1 MGKHGDSMKAQT
13 SQNGVVAVCI
23 LKGGMGKSTIAI
35 NLTDRLQEN
44 HGDTVY
50 IDIDKNGHGTEFLG
64 FGDAYKNNG
73 DLEDVIFRD
82 KHPSELVIETEF
94 GFGVI
99 ASSSEMSTIN
109 DRMKNQMN
117 ADVILKK
124 EVIEPLREDGYD
136 YVVLDAP
143 GDPSKVADNAL
154 VAAQSFILPVIPGQ
168 GSVSGLE
175 RIMETQIL
183 PIIDATDGAAD
194 ILAITPN
201 MLSESIRP
209 HKPDRRLLEDLNK
222 NWSDYV
228 PAYARIT
235 EEQWEQI
242 DSKGRGDIPLPGIRE
257 RDALS
262 DSFDENMPV
271 AHFDPSCDQIE
282 HFDTLAEI
290 VAERA

>member
-1 MGKHGDSMKAQT
+1 MNAQT

-35 NLTDRLQEN
+35 NLAHRLQEN

-50 IDIDKNGHGTEFLG
+50 IDVDKNGHGTEFLG
-64 FGDAYKNNG
+64 FGEAYKGNG
-73 DLEDVIFRD
+73 QLEEVIFRD
-82 KHPSELVIETEF
+82 RDPSDLVLETEW
-94 GFGVI
+94 GFGVV

-109 DRMKNQMN
+109 DRMKNQMS

-124 EVIEPLREDGYD
+124 EVIDPLREDGYD

-154 VAAQSFILPVIPGQ
+154 VAAQSFIIPVIPGQ
-168 GSVSGLE
+168 GSISGLE

-183 PIIDATDGAAD
+183 PIIEATEGAAD

-209 HKPDRRLLEDLNK
+209 NKPDRRLLEDLNT
-222 NWSDYV
+222 NWADYL
-228 PAYARIT
+228 PPYARIT
-235 EEQWEQI
+235 EEQWKQI
-242 DSKGRGDIPLPGIRE
+242 DAEGRGDIPLPGIRD
-257 RDALS
+257 RDPLS
-262 DSFDENMPV
+262 DSFTENMPV
-271 AHFDPSCDQIE
+271 APYDPSCDQIE

>member
-1 MGKHGDSMKAQT
+1 MNAN

-35 NLTDRLQEN
+35 NLADRLHEN
-44 HGDTVY
+44 HGDTAY
-50 IDIDKNGHGTEFLG
+50 IDVDKNGHGTEFLG
-64 FGDAYKNNG
+64 YGDAYKQNG
-73 DLEDVIFRD
+73 DLEDVIFGNA
-82 KHPSELVIETEF
+82 HPSDLVIETEW
-94 GFGVI
+94 GFGVVP
-99 ASSSEMSTIN
+99 SSNQMGVVN

-117 ADVILKK
+117 ADVILKNK
-124 EVIEPLREDGYD
+124 VVDPLREDGYD

-154 VAAQSFILPVIPGQ
+154 VAAQSFIIPVIPGQ

-183 PIIDATDGAAD
+183 PIIEATGGAAD
-194 ILAITPN
+194 ILAVTPN
-201 MLSESIRP
+201 MLTESIRP
-209 HKPDRRLLEDLNK
+209 DKPDRRLLKDLNR
-222 NWSDYV
+222 NWAEYL
-228 PAYARIT
+228 PPYARIK

-242 DSKGRGDIPLPGIRE
+242 DEEGRGDIPLPGIRK

-262 DSFDENMPV
+262 DSFQENRPV
-271 AHFDPSCDQIE
+271 AQYDPSCDQIE

-290 VAERA
+290 VKERA

>member
-1 MGKHGDSMKAQT
+1 MNTQS

-35 NLTDRLQEN
+35 NLAHRLHEN
-44 HGDTVY
+44 HGKTVY
-50 IDIDKNGHGTEFLG
+50 VDVDKNGHGTEFLG
-64 FGDAYKNNG
+64 FGEAYKANG
-73 DLEDVIFRD
+73 QLENVIFRD
-82 KHPSELVIETEF
+82 QDPADLVIETDW
-94 GFGVI
+94 GFGVVP
-99 ASSSEMSTIN
+99 SSSEMATIN

-124 EVIEPLREDGYD
+124 TIIDPLREDGYD

-154 VAAQSFILPVIPGQ
+154 VAAQSFIIPVIPGQ
-168 GSVSGLE
+168 GSISGLE

-183 PIIDATDGAAD
+183 PIIEATDGAAD

-209 HKPDRRLLEDLNK
+209 NKPDRRLLEDLNA
-222 NWSDYV
+222 NWADYL
-228 PAYARIT
+228 PPYAHIT

-242 DSKGRGDIPLPGIRE
+242 DTDGRGDIPLPGIRE

-262 DSFDENMPV
+262 DSFAHDMPV
-271 AHFDPSCDQIE
+271 ASFDASCDQIT
-282 HFDTLAEI
+282 HFDTLADI